1 MMCLPAT
8 KPQGRL
14 FILTVE
20 SEVCFV
26 NMSVLSYLPGIIL
39 ALFGFGLLIMVH
51 EVGHLVAAKRS
62 GILVQEFWIGMGPE
76 LWSHDFGET
85 RYCLRLLPIGGAC
98 VMEGED
104 GESVSPRS
112 FNQASRPR
120 RFLVLIAGVTMNFLT
135 GILIVF
141 ILLSFN
147 DGGTIVR
154 PILDEFIEGFKYEGE
169 DGLMVGDQLLK
180 MNDTRIH
187 LRGDVDTAIRNAPK
201 DGKFDILVKRNG
213 KKVWIKDL
221 ELKPDVEV
229 DGKMMYG
236 LQFIRVK
243 ATPALRMHSAF
254 WRSVEMAGA
263 IWQSLKD
270 LVRGNVGMDQL
281 SGPVGVT
288 SIMAQTAK
296 NDLLTFWHMVAFIS
310 INLGVMN
317 LLPIPGLDGGRLLFL
332 LVEAVRRKPL
342 GPRLETYVNIA
353 GLVLLFGIMIYATG
367 NDILRLLK

>member
-1 MMCLPAT
+1 
-8 KPQGRL
+8 
-14 FILTVE
+14 
-20 SEVCFV
+20 
-26 NMSVLSYLPGIIL
+26 MSILSYLPGVIL

-62 GILVQEFWIGMGPE
+62 GIYVEEFWIGMGPE
-76 LWSHDFGET
+76 IWSHYFGET
-85 RYCLRLLPIGGAC
+85 LYCLRLLPIGGAC

-112 FNQASRPR
+112 FNRASRWR

-135 GILIVF
+135 GILIIY
-141 ILLSFN
+141 ILLAIN

-154 PILDEFIEGFKYEGE
+154 PILDEFIEGFKYEGQ

-180 MNDTRIH
+180 MNDRNIH
-187 LRGDVDTAIRNAPK
+187 LRGDVDIALRDAPE
-201 DGKFDILVKRNG
+201 DGKFDILVRRNG

-221 ELKPDVEV
+221 ELKPDIER
-229 DGKMMYG
+229 DGQMMYG
-236 LQFIRVK
+236 LQFIRIK
-243 ATPALRMHSAF
+243 ATPAWRLYSAF
-254 WRSVEMAGA
+254 WRSMDMAGA

-270 LVRGNVGMDQL
+270 LARGDVGVDQL

-296 NDLLTFWHMVAFIS
+296 HDLLLFWNLVAFIS

-332 LVEAVRRKPL
+332 LVEAIRRKPL
-342 GPRLETYVNIA
+342 GPKLETYVNVA
-353 GLVLLFGIMIYATG
+353 GLVLLFGIIIYATG
-367 NDILRLLK
+367 NDILRLIK